1 MNDTA
6 TPTTAPRKGVPT
18 RVRTIFSAVFGIIA
32 VIGLFASTLASWGR
46 SEFFNSDTI
55 AAAAREALNEPGATE
70 AVSEYLTAQI
80 FEVVAAEQRLN
91 EALPEN
97 LTVLTPILVG
107 GAKNFV
113 ESRVTNVLN
122 EPRVQ
127 DVLVGV
133 VREAHK
139 ALVRVLEGD
148 DAVSGVSIAGDE
160 VQLNLLPLVTV
171 GLDAVQGLGLLQR
184 VDLPEFTIDGDP
196 SEQIAEL
203 EEVLGVDL
211 PADFAQLTVFKG
223 DAVTQASSTV
233 QQAQNTIVLVKRS
246 TAFIFVATVLAWILA
261 LALAHR
267 RRRTALTLVSA
278 GIVVMLL
285 ARFAIN
291 RVVSETPNLV
301 INPGARAALASA
313 LRTLAGGLF
322 TTITWLVI
330 IGVIA
335 AIAVI
340 VTGSGERTKA
350 LRARVRSFMKS
361 LTSKK
366 Q

>member
-1 MNDTA
+1 MTDTL
-6 TPTTAPRKGVPT
+6 TSTVTGRS
-18 RVRTIFSAVFGIIA
+18 RVRTIFSVIFGIVA

-55 AAAAREALNEPGATE
+55 AAAAREALGEPGATE

-80 FEVVAAEQRLN
+80 FEVVEAEQRLN
-91 EALPEN
+91 ETLPEN

-148 DAVSGVSIAGDE
+148 QAISGVSIAGDE

-184 VDLPEFTIDGDP
+184 VDLPEFTVDGDP
-196 SEQIAEL
+196 NEQIAEL
-203 EEVLGVDL
+203 EEALGRDL
-211 PADFAQLTVFKG
+211 PDDFAQLTVFKG
-223 DAVTQASSTV
+223 DAVSQASSTV
-233 QQAQNTIVLVKRS
+233 QQAQNAVVLVKRS

-261 LALAHR
+261 LLLAHR
-267 RRRTALTLVSA
+267 RRRTALTLVIS

-291 RVVSETPNLV
+291 RVVSESPNIV
-301 INPGARAALASA
+301 VNPGARAALASA

-330 IGVIA
+330 IGLIA
-335 AIAVI
+335 AIV
-340 VTGSGERTKA
+340 VTITGNGARMTA
-350 LRARVRSFMKS
+350 LRARIGEWAKS

-366 Q
+366 SQ

>member
-1 MNDTA
+1 MNEPTTTPTA
-6 TPTTAPRKGVPT
+6 TTTR
-18 RVRTIFSAVFGIIA
+18 RRIRTIFSAIFGIVA

-55 AAAAREALNEPGATE
+55 ADAARKALAEPGATE
-70 AVSEYLTAQI
+70 AVSAYLTTQI
-80 FEVVAAEQRLN
+80 FEVVEAEQRLN

-97 LTVLTPILVG
+97 LTILTPILVG

-127 DVLVGV
+127 EVLVGV

-139 ALVRVLEGD
+139 AFVRVLEGD
-148 DAVSGVSIAGDE
+148 DGISGVSIKGDE

-184 VDLPEFTIDGDP
+184 VDLPEFTVDGDP
-196 SEQIAEL
+196 NEQIAEL
-203 EEVLGVDL
+203 ESALGVDL
-211 PADFAQLTVFKG
+211 PDDFAQLTVFKG
-223 DAVTQASSTV
+223 DAVLEASSTV
-233 QQAQNTIVLVKRS
+233 QQAQNTVVLVKRS
-246 TAFIFVATVLAWILA
+246 TAFIFAATVLAWILA

-267 RRRTALTLVSA
+267 RRRTALTLVFS
-278 GIVVMLL
+278 GIAVMLV

-291 RVVSETPNLV
+291 RVVSESPNLV
-301 INPGARAALASA
+301 VNPGARAALASA

-322 TTITWLVI
+322 TTITWLVAA
-330 IGVIA
+330 GAVAALVVIA
-335 AIAVI
+335 
-340 VTGSGERTKA
+340 TGSGDRMTAIRTRISA
-350 LRARVRSFMKS
+350 WFTS
-361 LTSKK
+361 LTNKK
-366 Q
+366 S

>member
-1 MNDTA
+1 MTDTSTPRTA
-6 TPTTAPRKGVPT
+6 TRS
-18 RVRTIFSAVFGIIA
+18 RIRTIFSAVFGIVA
-32 VIGLFASTLASWGR
+32 VLGLFASTLASWGR

-55 AAAAREALNEPGATE
+55 AAAAREALAEPGATE

-80 FEVVAAEQRLN
+80 FQVVEAEQRLN

-97 LTVLTPILVG
+97 LTILTPILVG

-127 DVLVGV
+127 DVLVSV

-148 DAVSGVSIAGDE
+148 DAIGGVSIAGDE

-184 VDLPEFTIDGDP
+184 VDLPEFTVDGDP

-203 EEVLGVDL
+203 EEALGVDL
-211 PADFAQLTVFKG
+211 PVDFAQLTVFKG
-223 DAVTQASSTV
+223 DAVLQASSTV

-246 TAFIFVATVLAWILA
+246 TVFIFIATVLAWILA
-261 LALAHR
+261 LGLAHR
-267 RRRTALTLVSA
+267 RRRTALTLVVS

-291 RVVSETPNLV
+291 RVVSESPNLV
-301 INPGARAALASA
+301 VNPGARAALASA
-313 LRTLAGGLF
+313 LRTLASGLF
-322 TTITWLVI
+322 TTITWLVV
-330 IGVIA
+330 IGFIA
-335 AIAVI
+335 AII
-340 VTGSGERTKA
+340 VTITGNGAKMTAWRSRIGEW
-350 LRARVRSFMKS
+350 VKS
-361 LTSKK
+361 LTSK
-366 Q
+366 QSQ

>member
-1 MNDTA
+1 MSN
-6 TPTTAPRKGVPT
+6 TPTTTTGNTAKR
-18 RVRTIFSAVFGIIA
+18 RVRTIFSAVFGIVA

-55 AAAAREALNEPGATE
+55 AAAARDALAEPGATE
-70 AVSEYLTAQI
+70 AVSAYLTAQI
-80 FEVVAAEQRLN
+80 FEVVEAEQRLN

-97 LTVLTPILVG
+97 LSVLTPILVG

-127 DVLVGV
+127 EVLVGV

-139 ALVRVLEGD
+139 ALVRVLEGED
-148 DAVSGVSIAGDE
+148 GVGGVSIEGDE

-171 GLDAVQGLGLLQR
+171 GLDAVQGLGLLQQ
-184 VDLPEFTIDGDP
+184 VDLPEFTADGDP
-196 SEQIAEL
+196 KEQIAEL
-203 EEVLGVDL
+203 EETLGVDL

-223 DAVTQASSTV
+223 DAVSQASSTV

-246 TAFIFVATVLAWILA
+246 TVFIFTATVLAWILA

-267 RRRTALTLVSA
+267 RRRTALTLVFS
-278 GIVVMLL
+278 GIVVMLA
-285 ARFAIN
+285 ARFVIN
-291 RVVSETPNLV
+291 RVVSESPNLV
-301 INPGARAALASA
+301 VNPGARAALASA

-330 IGVIA
+330 AGMVAALLVI
-335 AIAVI
+335 I
-340 VTGSGERTKA
+340 TGNGRRMTT
-350 LRARVRSFMKS
+350 LRARISGSVKS

-366 Q
+366 PQ

>member
-1 MNDTA
+1 MTETLTSTVTA
-6 TPTTAPRKGVPT
+6 RS
-18 RVRTIFSAVFGIIA
+18 RVRTIFSAIFGIVA
-32 VIGLFASTLASWGR
+32 VLGLFASTLASWGR

-55 AAAAREALNEPGATE
+55 AAAAREALAEPGATE

-80 FEVVAAEQRLN
+80 FEVVEAEQRLN

-127 DVLVGV
+127 ELLVGV

-148 DAVSGVSIAGDE
+148 SAVSGVSISGDE

-184 VDLPEFTIDGDP
+184 VELPEFSADGNP
-196 SEQIAEL
+196 TEQIAEL
-203 EEVLGVDL
+203 EEAIGVDL

-223 DAVTQASSTV
+223 DAVLQASSTV
-233 QQAQNTIVLVKRS
+233 QQAQNAVVLVKRS

-261 LALAHR
+261 LVLAHR
-267 RRRTALTLVSA
+267 RRRTALTLVIS
-278 GIVVMLL
+278 GIIVMLL

-291 RVVSETPNLV
+291 RVVSESPNLV
-301 INPGARAALASA
+301 VNPGARAALASA

-322 TTITWLVI
+322 TTITWLVV
-330 IGVIA
+330 IGFVA
-335 AIAVI
+335 AII
-340 VTGSGERTKA
+340 VTITGNGAKMTA
-350 LRARVRSFMKS
+350 LRARVGGWVKS
-361 LTSKK
+361 LTSKTS